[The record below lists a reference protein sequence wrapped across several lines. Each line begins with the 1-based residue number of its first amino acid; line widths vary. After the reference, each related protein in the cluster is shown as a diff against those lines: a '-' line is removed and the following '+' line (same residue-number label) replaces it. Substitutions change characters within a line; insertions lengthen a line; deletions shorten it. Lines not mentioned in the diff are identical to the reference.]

1 MNTKDKRIAKL
12 YRKGLSP
19 EQIARKIG
27 MPGNIERVASGLRR
41 EGLIKG
47 EENEKISR

>member
-12 YRKGLSP
+12 FRKGLSI

-27 MPGNIERVASGLRR
+27 MPSNLERVR
-41 EGLIKG
+41 EGLEREELCRNIKA
-47 EENEKISR
+47 KI